1 MQVGEPAREEAAL
14 MKRLFMPSVSK
25 TETAYDLQLREH
37 RMYGEPVVKVP
48 IGAIVAYAGPIDREE
63 FEAANRGW
71 MLCDGRQLNRN
82 NAAFTDLF
90 NVIGFA
96 WGGDGAA
103 RFNLPDL
110 QGLFL
115 RGVDERQHGESRD
128 PDNNRRTAIRPGGA
142 VGASVG
148 SARSYATAE
157 PSDDQ
162 YHNHSGGGG
171 DQETRPINAYVH
183 WIIRVQ

>member
-1 MQVGEPAREEAAL
+1 
-14 MKRLFMPSVSK
+14 
-25 TETAYDLQLREH
+25 
-37 RMYGEPVVKVP
+37 MYGEPVVQVAPIVKVP
-48 IGAIVAYAGPIDREE
+48 IGAIVAYAGTIDREE

-82 NAAFTDLF
+82 NAAFIDLF
-90 NVIGFA
+90 KVIGFA
-96 WGGDGAA
+96 WGGDGAD

-148 SARSYATAE
+148 SAQSYATAE
-157 PSDDQ
+157 SSDDQ
-162 YHNHSGGGG
+162 YHNHSVGGG